1 MVRSNGYVRTNL
13 LSHSL
18 VELTE
23 TDASEHLLGVVG
35 EVAAQYPCKVTWVL
49 GQDFCHVP
57 TFIFTEVEHFVLAW
71 FAFLVEEYIA
81 LRILHLLPNDATCE
95 IHVVVLLGE
104 SSQLVH
110 VVVEHTIWL
119 FLYAWGILV
128 ELAHQY
134 TIGSLG
140 VLVGTVSLEVFLHL
154 SATEELIGC
163 GKVAALHLH
172 EDGLRIDETTF

>member
-1 MVRSNGYVRTNL
+1 M
-13 LSHSL
+13 
-18 VELTE
+18 
-23 TDASEHLLGVVG
+23 
-35 EVAAQYPCKVTWVL
+35 
-49 GQDFCHVP
+49 
-57 TFIFTEVEHFVLAW
+57 
-71 FAFLVEEYIA
+71 
-81 LRILHLLPNDATCE
+81 PNDATCE

-119 FLYAWGILV
+119 FLYARGILV

-172 EDGLRIDETTF
+172 EDGLRIDETEKFLGKHRYVEVIGVITGKVATRKILVEGRGQFLECRSILHVLIADARQLYHLLWDSLARVDVKVLANF